1 MEDFKDDFSDWYLQ
15 FAFRVPIHIL
25 MYVFLSY
32 ELWWKSHN
40 ALKGN
45 QEFNPVCNKKN
56 NN

>member
-32 ELWWKSHN
+32 EL
-40 ALKGN
+40 
-45 QEFNPVCNKKN
+45 
-56 NN
+56 